1 MRGSVVLSLMALGLQ
16 LVASCARCCLMVLS
30 ETVPGFLIGD
40 TLPCSEAEP
49 HSKGEDFGHWS
60 PTLSDS
66 GNFVSS
72 IVTQHLALRCARR
85 G

>member
-1 MRGSVVLSLMALGLQ
+1 
-16 LVASCARCCLMVLS
+16 MVLS